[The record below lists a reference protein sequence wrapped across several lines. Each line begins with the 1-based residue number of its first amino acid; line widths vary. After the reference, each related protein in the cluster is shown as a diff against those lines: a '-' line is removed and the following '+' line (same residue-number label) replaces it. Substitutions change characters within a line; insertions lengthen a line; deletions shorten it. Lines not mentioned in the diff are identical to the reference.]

1 MADLRSD
8 TPQPGVRV
16 LILTRAE
23 KRNALS
29 RGLIA
34 ALQDRLLEAEAEGIR
49 ALVIA
54 GEGPVFS
61 AGADFADLEG
71 DASDEAF
78 DAAMSGLTAVLRNS
92 RIISFAAIDGAC
104 VGAGLDLAL
113 ACDFRVAGPGAG
125 FSLPA
130 AKMGILY
137 NPRRLAQI
145 LPMLSHAAA
154 LRLLLLAER
163 LDRDEALAGGLA
175 THAAGEGGTL
185 ETAVALAGRAAA
197 LPPLAQAAAKEFVAA
212 FRAADFDAADWQ
224 ARRMDLLASDER
236 REALRKAR
244 EPKT

>member
-78 DAAMSGLTAVLRNS
+78 DAAMSGLTAVLGNS